1 MLCFHQHI
9 PSGPLGDYVALFW
22 YFEGSVTEPRFER
35 LLPTGT
41 VELVIDLNEERVRVY
56 DGDDTA
62 RFDTYRGPLVCGVH
76 SDYFVIDAVPNE
88 RIAGI
93 HFKPGGAW
101 PFLGVPVD
109 ETHNSHLELSAV
121 WGSAA
126 DDLREQL
133 LAARSPGEMFAL
145 MERALI
151 AASAG
156 RLDGHPAVRYA
167 LRRFA
172 AGPGMESIGQV
183 TDAVG
188 YSDRRFIE
196 LFRRQ
201 VGLTPKLFCRVL
213 RFQQVLQRIA
223 HGACF
228 EWAEVA
234 LACGYYDQS
243 HFIRDFRAFS
253 GLNPSAYMLQR
264 GEHANHV
271 PLAV

>member
-1 MLCFHQHI
+1 MQRFHRHI
-9 PSGPLGDYVALFW
+9 PSGPLGEYIALFW
-22 YFEGSVTEPRFER
+22 YFEGSDTEPRLER

-62 RFDTYRGPLVCGVH
+62 RFEAYRGPLVCGVH

-88 RIAGI
+88 RIAGV

-101 PFLGVPVD
+101 PFLGVPVS
-109 ETHNSHLELSAV
+109 ETHNNHLELSAV

-133 LAARSPGEMFAL
+133 LGARSPGEMFAL
-145 MERALI
+145 MERALL
-151 AASAG
+151 AASRG

-172 AGPGMESIGQV
+172 AEPGMESIGRV
-183 TDAVG
+183 ADAVG

-213 RFQQVLQRIA
+213 RFQQVLQRIG

-228 EWAEVA
+228 EWADVA

-264 GEHANHV
+264 GEHLNHV